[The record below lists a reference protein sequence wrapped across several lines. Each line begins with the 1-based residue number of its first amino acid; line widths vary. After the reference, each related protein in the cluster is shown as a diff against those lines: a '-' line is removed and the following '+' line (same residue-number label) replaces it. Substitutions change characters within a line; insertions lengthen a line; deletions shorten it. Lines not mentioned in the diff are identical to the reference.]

1 MWRSSYEALH
11 IVVWRPSY
19 EALHI
24 DVWWSSLKTLHWRP
38 SLKTLQWRPSLVA
51 LPVTSD
57 QGRPLFRVPWVLF
70 VMYTSFQNFPR
81 TFLERSLCEVLH
93 NQSFCISCFL
103 LFVCSFCNHCTRYN
117 FINPNNK
124 NNYIFINP
132 CLFFFILFSLCYINI
147 I

>member
-1 MWRSSYEALH
+1 MSSIFLCEDLH
-11 IVVWRPSY
+11 MKLFILLCEDLHWRPSM
-19 EALHI
+19 
-24 DVWWSSLKTLHWRP
+24 KTLHWRP
-38 SLKTLQWRPSLVA
+38 CLVA

-81 TFLERSLCEVLH
+81 TFLELSWNVLCVKCYTTNHFVSLV
-93 NQSFCISCFL
+93 FP
-103 LFVCSFCNHCTRYN
+103 LFVCSFCNHCTRHN